1 MKNKVFTDAAWQ
13 DYLYWEKQDRKT
25 LKRINSLIED
35 IDRNGNAGIGRPE
48 PLLGDLSGFFS
59 RRINMKDRLIYSSD
73 SDNIYIVACRS
84 HYDDH

>member
-1 MKNKVFTDAAWQ
+1 MKNKIFTDAAWQ
-13 DYLYWEKQDRKT
+13 DYLYWKKQDRKT
-25 LKRINSLIED
+25 SKRINSLIED

-59 RRINMKDRLIYSSD
+59 RRININDRLIYSFD

-84 HYDDH
+84 HYDDR

>member
-25 LKRINSLIED
+25 LKRINTLIED

-59 RRINMKDRLIYSSD
+59 RRIN

-84 HYDDH
+84 HYDDR